1 MKTSIIYISILL
13 MFLNWNSHMYAQTS
27 TRNYIY
33 TRTYTDETNTSYRD
47 VIRYFNGLGYPEQ
60 TVRKNF
66 SPTHKD
72 VINSQDYDGF
82 SRETCSWL
90 PAAIP
95 DNNGSYVQPYILN
108 ANVKAFYGNDS
119 RPYSEKIYT
128 LFSQDRI
135 SEEFGPGSDW
145 HTNGKSVKTE
155 YLTNVDNTGDL
166 ACALFKVKG
175 SGVDSKLARTGYY
188 ATGTLDVT
196 KVTDEDGNVTY
207 EFKDKLGQ
215 VLLVRQKNAQESLD
229 TYHVFDDSGNICF
242 ILPPSVSDSLN
253 ADGTWNETTLTSIAN
268 FAYLYKYDSRG
279 RCISKKLPGC
289 DWTYYVYDRSD
300 RQIFVQDGELRL
312 KGEWLFSIPDA
323 LGRLALT
330 GICKNNLNYS
340 DNPLS
345 DVCIQG
351 MRSNAT
357 NITKGYIVSGISLTT
372 PVILTVNYYDN
383 YDFMGYNGIPDA
395 INADMKYE
403 VVQGF
408 GIRYED
414 SKGLLTGTL
423 VAQLPADGRASA
435 SFLNSVLYYDYR
447 GRVIQAKAENHL
459 GGKEKVYTAYSFTG
473 NPLQVKKV
481 HTASGK
487 DTQTEVYTYTYDN
500 AERLLKIMYQL
511 NNGTAVTLV
520 DNAYDEVGRLKSN
533 SRNGNTKLETEYA
546 YNLRSWTKG
555 ITGSLFN
562 QTINYQ
568 ENVAGNTPCYNGN
581 ISSMSWK
588 SGAET
593 VERGYRFTYDG
604 LSRLKNAT
612 YGEGDN
618 LANNSN
624 RFNEQITGYD
634 KMGNILGLQRYGQIS
649 ATTYGLIDNLNLTYN
664 GNQLLSVN
672 DAVTT
677 SAFNNGFE
685 FKDNSKQA
693 TEYIYDDNGN
703 LTKDLNKRITNIQY
717 NYLNLPD
724 RIEFEGG
731 SSISYLYDAAGKKL
745 RAVHT
750 IAGNTTT
757 TDYCG
762 SVIFEN
768 GTPKTVLTEA
778 GFVSLND
785 NKYHY
790 YLQDY
795 QGNNR
800 VVADQNGNV
809 EEVNHYY
816 PFGGVFANTS
826 SIQPYKYNGKELDQ
840 KNGLNWYD
848 YGARQYD
855 AAIGRWH
862 VVDPM
867 AEKYHSTSPYTYCF
881 NNPIKFIDPDGK
893 QGVGVVPIPKTLPIP
908 FFTPYTQALE
918 RDIDRLTG
926 EFRKSV
932 DKGISEINAQVSET
946 YKSFKFIAAINL
958 MLIADSFSPEYEHQ
972 RKRDRRNKEKLDQN
986 QANIAMSIENNIT
999 ATTPSG
1005 DPLPKKDP
1013 KDWKSKW
1020 AIPVIGIGTGT
1031 TIGVQLTNPD
1041 PSKDANEARL
1051 EQLKPNQNPEQAPK
1065 QNPQE
1070 GNLMYKAIIW
1080 LLK

>member
-1 MKTSIIYISILL
+1 M
-13 MFLNWNSHMYAQTS
+13 
-27 TRNYIY
+27 
-33 TRTYTDETNTSYRD
+33 
-47 VIRYFNGLGYPEQ
+47 
-60 TVRKNF
+60 
-66 SPTHKD
+66 
-72 VINSQDYDGF
+72 
-82 SRETCSWL
+82 
-90 PAAIP
+90 
-95 DNNGSYVQPYILN
+95 
-108 ANVKAFYGNDS
+108 DS
-119 RPYSEKIYT
+119 FE
-128 LFSQDRI
+128 L
-135 SEEFGPGSDW
+135 
-145 HTNGKSVKTE
+145 
-155 YLTNVDNTGDL
+155 
-166 ACALFKVKG
+166 
-175 SGVDSKLARTGYY
+175 
-188 ATGTLDVT
+188 
-196 KVTDEDGNVTY
+196 
-207 EFKDKLGQ
+207 
-215 VLLVRQKNAQESLD
+215 
-229 TYHVFDDSGNICF
+229 
-242 ILPPSVSDSLN
+242 SLN
-253 ADGTWNETTLTSIAN
+253 
-268 FAYLYKYDSRG
+268 
-279 RCISKKLPGC
+279 SK
-289 DWTYYVYDRSD
+289 
-300 RQIFVQDGELRL
+300 
-312 KGEWLFSIPDA
+312 
-323 LGRLALT
+323 
-330 GICKNNLNYS
+330 
-340 DNPLS
+340 PL
-345 DVCIQG
+345 
-351 MRSNAT
+351 
-357 NITKGYIVSGISLTT
+357 L
-372 PVILTVNYYDN
+372 
-383 YDFMGYNGIPDA
+383 
-395 INADMKYE
+395 
-403 VVQGF
+403 
-408 GIRYED
+408 
-414 SKGLLTGTL
+414 
-423 VAQLPADGRASA
+423 
-435 SFLNSVLYYDYR
+435 
-447 GRVIQAKAENHL
+447 
-459 GGKEKVYTAYSFTG
+459 
-473 NPLQVKKV
+473 
-481 HTASGK
+481 
-487 DTQTEVYTYTYDN
+487 
-500 AERLLKIMYQL
+500 
-511 NNGTAVTLV
+511 
-520 DNAYDEVGRLKSN
+520 
-533 SRNGNTKLETEYA
+533 
-546 YNLRSWTKG
+546 
-555 ITGSLFN
+555 
-562 QTINYQ
+562 
-568 ENVAGNTPCYNGN
+568 
-581 ISSMSWK
+581 
-588 SGAET
+588 
-593 VERGYRFTYDG
+593 
-604 LSRLKNAT
+604 
-612 YGEGDN
+612 YGEG
-618 LANNSN
+618 
-624 RFNEQITGYD
+624 
-634 KMGNILGLQRYGQIS
+634 M
-649 ATTYGLIDNLNLTYN
+649 IDNLTMTLN
-664 GNQLLSVN
+664 GNQLTSVN
-672 DAVTT
+672 DAAT
-677 SAFNNGFE
+677 APPFNNGFE

-703 LTKDLNKRITNIQY
+703 LTKDLNKKITNIQY

-731 SSISYLYDAAGKKL
+731 SYVSYLYDASGKKL
-745 RAVHT
+745 RAVHC

-1013 KDWKSKW
+1013 KKW
-1020 AIPVIGIGTGT
+1020 GIGRTLVLGVGFGT

-1041 PSKDANEARL
+1041 PSKDANEAKM